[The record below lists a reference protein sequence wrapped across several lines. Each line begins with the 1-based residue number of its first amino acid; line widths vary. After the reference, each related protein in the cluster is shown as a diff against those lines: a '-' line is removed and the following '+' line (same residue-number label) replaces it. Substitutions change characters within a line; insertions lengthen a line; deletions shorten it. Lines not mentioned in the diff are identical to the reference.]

1 MIAGGLQ
8 DGHRVTIAGTVLPS
22 GRSRHR
28 TLSLS
33 LTPKGATV
41 LSAQE
46 GPPASSEHPRLAQGM
61 GRAGPANKTPATRHS
76 IQSTTNQTLQR
87 RGDGGSRLGR
97 EAGQPRGGVLG
108 LNFLQDDPEL
118 QKQQLVLFPTPTL
131 IYFRN
136 LI

>member
-1 MIAGGLQ
+1 MDTGSPLPGLFFPQ
-8 DGHRVTIAGTVLPS
+8 AEAGT
-22 GRSRHR
+22 GHC
-28 TLSLS
+28 
-33 LTPKGATV
+33 
-41 LSAQE
+41 LSASPLSEPQCCQLRRVH
-46 GPPASSEHPRLAQGM
+46 PASSEHPRLAQGM